1 MEEVRSLAAKIL
13 DEARVR
19 IQANMA
25 QHYRTSRGERWINA
39 SGRSSAAFQIED
51 KDGVYVRLVYKGEDV
66 APLETIQ
73 YGHDGQGDNTPTVAD
88 IMRWG
93 REKFG
98 MDLSEGQAAA
108 IVRNIEKYGTER
120 FREPQEWIITPVVE
134 AAVDALNE
142 QLPAASVRHVRNL
155 LFQG

>member
-1 MEEVRSLAAKIL
+1 MSEDVRTLAAKIL
-13 DEARVR
+13 DEARVA

-25 QHYRTSRGERWINA
+25 RRYRTSRGERWINA
-39 SGRSSAAFQIED
+39 SGRSSAAFQVED
-51 KDGVYVRLVYKGEDV
+51 KDGVHVRLVYKGDDV

-73 YGHDGQGDNTPTVAD
+73 YGHDGHGDNTPTVAD

-98 MDLSEGQAAA
+98 IELSAGQAAA
-108 IVRNIEKYGTER
+108 IVRKIEKYGTER

-142 QLPAASVRHVRNL
+142 QLPAAAVRQVRDM
-155 LFQG
+155 LFK

>member
-1 MEEVRSLAAKIL
+1 MEDVRALAVKIL
-13 DEARVR
+13 DEARVM

-25 QHYRTSRGERWINA
+25 RRYRTSRGERWINA
-39 SGRSSAAFQIED
+39 SGRSSAAFQVDD
-51 KDGVYVRLVYKGEDV
+51 KDGVYVRLIYKGDDV
-66 APLETIQ
+66 APLDTIQ

-88 IMRWG
+88 IIRWG

-98 MDLSEGQAAA
+98 MELSAGQAAA

-120 FREPQEWIITPVVE
+120 FRDPQEWVIGPVVE

-142 QLPAASVRHVRNL
+142 QLPAAAVRQVRNL